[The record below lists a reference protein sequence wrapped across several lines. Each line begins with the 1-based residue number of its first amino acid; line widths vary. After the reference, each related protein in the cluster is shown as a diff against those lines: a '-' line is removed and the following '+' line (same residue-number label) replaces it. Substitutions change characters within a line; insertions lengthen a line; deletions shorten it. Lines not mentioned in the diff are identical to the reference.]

1 MKLNPNNKTT
11 QQLDDH
17 YYKLLGLV
25 IHKYDLGEVV
35 ITSKD
40 MDNWINSTD
49 GMPCLFAHDKADGLH
64 IKVVS
69 ESEGMKLAKEHG
81 GLPT

>member
-1 MKLNPNNKTT
+1 MKLNPNNETVQK
-11 QQLDDH
+11 LDDQ

-35 ITSKD
+35 ITGEDLDKWIKD
-40 MDNWINSTD
+40 TD
-49 GMPCLFAHDKADGLH
+49 GMPCLYAHDKEDGLH

-69 ESEGMKLAKEHG
+69 EAEGRKLAKEHG